1 MGSMVIERVMERGM
15 ERFKES
21 FKKTFKKSSGM
32 NLRASA
38 FRCSLVLLLSFA
50 AQAQD
55 IATTTSTAEA
65 EAEAAATGRKPE
77 PQSSAVPQTPVTQE
91 LDTAVQAFQLSLPA
105 GVCPVITDYLFQQCQ
120 QNPADPMCA
129 PAEVN

>member
-1 MGSMVIERVMERGM
+1 MGSIVMERVK
-15 ERFKES
+15 ER
-21 FKKTFKKSSGM
+21 SGM
-32 NLRASA
+32 KLHAST
-38 FRCSLVLLLSFA
+38 FWSSLVLLVSFA

-65 EAEAAATGRKPE
+65 AAAGRKPE
-77 PQSSAVPQTPVTQE
+77 PQSSAVPQTPARQE
-91 LDTAVQAFQLSLPA
+91 LDTAVQSFQLSLPA